1 MADSPHFDSP
11 TLREHKRQHF
21 WQILLPIVLVA
32 LLAVVIGVFT
42 AQTEAGQTRLWADI
56 ATIWLIAPL
65 MFSAL
70 LCMAVLGGMIYAV
83 ALLTQITPRCT
94 LQAQNFALRLTAGV
108 KRGADAAV
116 KPVVWLEQARA
127 ALKSLF
133 K

>member
-11 TLREHKRQHF
+11 TLRAHKRQRF
-21 WQILLPIVLVA
+21 WQILMPILSVIVLILVA
-32 LLAVVIGVFT
+32 GGFVIG
-42 AQTEAGQTRLWADI
+42 AEAGQNKLWADI

-70 LCMAVLGGMIYAV
+70 VCMAVLGGMIYAV
-83 ALLTQITPRCT
+83 ARLTQITPRYT

-108 KRGADAAV
+108 KRGADVAV

-127 ALKSLF
+127 VLKSLF